1 MNRLKEL
8 RLKHDKTQQDIA
20 NYLNLTPKAISFY
33 EKEERGI
40 PNATLQKLADYF
52 HVSTDYLLGRPNAQ
66 RPDESTEEYITRML
80 SEQPNMTQEE
90 KEKLRENIRPRG
102 IKIPVLGTIVAGIP
116 LEAVQEIL
124 DYEEIP
130 AAMAKHGEYFALRVK
145 GRSMEPNYIEGDT
158 VIVRKESTVNS
169 GRVAVVLINGE
180 EATLKKV
187 KISPD
192 GITLIGFNPVAYEP
206 HYYSNKE
213 IKELPVQIIG
223 EVVELRRKV

>member
-1 MNRLKEL
+1 MNTGEKLRMLREIKKMSQNDVAKQIGVGRTTYLKYETGENRPVRKLKEL
-8 RLKHDKTQQDIA
+8 SKV
-20 NYLNLTPKAISFY
+20 F
-33 EKEERGI
+33 G
-40 PNATLQKLADYF
+40 
-52 HVSTDYLLGRPNAQ
+52 VSYDYLL
-66 RPDESTEEYITRML
+66 DDDMEEI
-80 SEQPNMTQEE
+80 QWV
-90 KEKLRENIRPRG
+90 KHG
-102 IKIPVLGTIVAGIP
+102 VKIPVLGTIVAGIP
-116 LEAVQEIL
+116 LEAIEEIL

-130 AAMAKHGEYFALRVK
+130 AAMASHGEYFALRVK

-158 VIVRKESTVNS
+158 VIIRKEHTVDS

-187 KISPD
+187 KISSD
-192 GITLIGFNPVAYEP
+192 GITLIGFNPVVYEP

>member
-1 MNRLKEL
+1 MLGRKLKEL
-8 RLKHDKTQQDIA
+8 REQKRMSQAELANILDVAQQTVASWERDNSSPNYEILKKIA
-20 NYLNLTPKAISFY
+20 N
-33 EKEERGI
+33 
-40 PNATLQKLADYF
+40 YF
-52 HVSTDYLLGRPNAQ
+52 HVSTDYLLGNISPEALRAYM
-66 RPDESTEEYITRML
+66 DEQLIGDGPHPAEEI
-80 SEQPNMTQEE
+80 QWV
-90 KEKLRENIRPRG
+90 KRG

-158 VIVRKESTVNS
+158 VIVRKEHTVDS

-187 KISPD
+187 KISPE
-192 GITLIGFNPVAYEP
+192 GITLIGFNPVVYEP

>member
-1 MNRLKEL
+1 MNTGEKLRMLREIKKMSQNDVAKQIGVGRTTYLKYETGENRPVRKLEEL
-8 RLKHDKTQQDIA
+8 
-20 NYLNLTPKAISFY
+20 S
-33 EKEERGI
+33 
-40 PNATLQKLADYF
+40 KLF
-52 HVSTDYLLGRPNAQ
+52 GVSYDYLLDN
-66 RPDESTEEYITRML
+66 DMEEI
-80 SEQPNMTQEE
+80 QWV
-90 KEKLRENIRPRG
+90 KHG

-158 VIVRKESTVNS
+158 VIVRKEHTVDS

-187 KISPD
+187 KISPE
-192 GITLIGFNPVAYEP
+192 GITLIGFNPVVYEP

>member
-1 MNRLKEL
+1 MLGRKLKEL
-8 RLKHDKTQQDIA
+8 REQKRMSQAELANILDVAQQTVASWERDNSSPNYEILKKIA
-20 NYLNLTPKAISFY
+20 KYFY
-33 EKEERGI
+33 
-40 PNATLQKLADYF
+40 
-52 HVSTDYLLGRPNAQ
+52 VSTDYLLGNVNPETLRAYM
-66 RPDESTEEYITRML
+66 DEQLLSDGPHPAEEI
-80 SEQPNMTQEE
+80 QWV
-90 KEKLRENIRPRG
+90 KHG

-158 VIVRKESTVNS
+158 VIVRKEHTVDS

-187 KISPD
+187 KISPE
-192 GITLIGFNPVAYEP
+192 GITLIGFNPVVYEP